1 LELKLQLSYSTNS
14 EVVGTLTFTKK
25 INTSTIGLPAS
36 NGISGSLFGIKDER
50 FILCHF
56 QACAYCSE

>member
-1 LELKLQLSYSTNS
+1 
-14 EVVGTLTFTKK
+14 VGTFTFTKK

-36 NGISGSLFGIKDER
+36 SGMGGSLFGIKDKR
-50 FILCHF
+50 FIFCHF